1 MRFLV
6 LGLLV
11 GWWLDFIVVVLVG
24 GLLVSVCS
32 GASFACVF
40 LFADLLLM
48 LGLGLV

>member
-6 LGLLV
+6 LGCV
-11 GWWLDFIVVVLVG
+11 FGCWLGFIVVVLVG

-32 GASFACVF
+32 GASFTCVF

-48 LGLGLV
+48 LGLDLV